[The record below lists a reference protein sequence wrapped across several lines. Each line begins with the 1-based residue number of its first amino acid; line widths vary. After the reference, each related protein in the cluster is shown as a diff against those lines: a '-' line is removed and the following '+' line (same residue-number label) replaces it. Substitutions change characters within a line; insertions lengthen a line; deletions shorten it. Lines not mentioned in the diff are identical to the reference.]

1 MSISFSVT
9 CRRFWI
15 TSYTLTKYYW
25 YHIVEIA
32 GLLLLLRGNVHAVV
46 HVLVRRGNHV
56 DGVAQHAIRG
66 HQLCVELV
74 LRGLRAQQLVDRAAD
89 KVDRILTDVGCL
101 LLIEN
106 DTRVVHQLLETSGF
120 ADHLVRLL
128 QPLQILPSVVALGAN
143 QYIHY
148 EILCV
153 QTQTAKCTF
162 TAALF
167 TNSTGTWRFISF
179 ERLFTALSR

>member
-1 MSISFSVT
+1 MEWPSTPFEDIS
-9 CRRFWI
+9 
-15 TSYTLTKYYW
+15 
-25 YHIVEIA
+25 
-32 GLLLLLRGNVHAVV
+32 
-46 HVLVRRGNHV
+46 
-56 DGVAQHAIRG
+56 
-66 HQLCVELV
+66 CVWSWSFV
-74 LRGLRAQQLVDRAAD
+74 GLRSQQLVNGTAD
-89 KVDRILTDVGCL
+89 KVDGILTDVGCL